1 MTARKRY
8 SVFFALA
15 LSLSCGLVAN
25 AGAAQDTASD
35 RAKPVEPVDAAP
47 EVQSVS
53 VSAVKDP
60 EMKSYRA
67 MLAGLDAFEQHHAL
81 APEAPQLRFVLSSIS
96 GESGVDFEHTKLS
109 IRGDNVTI
117 PLVLDAGNG
126 FVLPRNRQAEDDD
139 ADLILDV
146 RKGKIRGRPDIRT
159 HGIPADARRLGDLR
173 LECEVRAAI
182 AKAEMNFVFRGALAA
197 VTLGHGLCGS
207 QSIHMGFFAGKN
219 ITGVMLVSNSRREPL
234 TTFFGPNYFP
244 PISDQS
250 WPDDTLV
257 KFQFDHA
264 ELLQEPRGAD
274 IPST

>member
-1 MTARKRY
+1 MIDKQRY
-8 SVFFALA
+8 PVFVALV
-15 LSLSCGLVAN
+15 LLCGLVAN
-25 AGAAQDTASD
+25 ASASQVALLD
-35 RAKPVEPVDAAP
+35 GAKPAEPGDGAP

-67 MLAGLDAFEQHHAL
+67 MLAGLDAFEKHHAL
-81 APEAPQLRFVLSSIS
+81 APEAQQLRFVLSSLS
-96 GESGVDFEHTKLS
+96 EEPGVDLAHTKLS
-109 IRGDNVTI
+109 IRSDNVTI
-117 PLVLDAGNG
+117 PLVLDASNG
-126 FVLPRNRQAEDDD
+126 FVVPRNKQAEDDD

-146 RKGKIRGRPDIRT
+146 RKGKIRGRPDVRT
-159 HGIPADARRLGDLR
+159 PGIPNDTRRLGDLR
-173 LECEVRAAI
+173 LECEVRSEI

-207 QSIHMGFFAGKN
+207 QSMHLGFFAGKN
-219 ITGVMLVSNSRREPL
+219 ITGITLVSTTRREPL

-257 KFQFDHA
+257 KFQSDHA
-264 ELLQEPRGAD
+264 APSQEPRGPD
-274 IPST
+274 NPSS